1 MRPTLFLDFDD
12 VICVNG
18 VYGGYDVIAPD
29 PPADLWEHLFHAPAV
44 ATLLQIIEDH
54 EPQVVITTS
63 WLRFLTREA
72 LETILRKTN
81 LAPVADALHNQWEAP
96 QDAGCDRLQAI
107 QKWLMANHQGEPLV
121 ILDDEAS
128 GTGLRGSELD
138 KAGCVV
144 LCLENVGLHSGHLS
158 KVALAFSSAKVSITA
173 KCSKN
178 A

>member
-1 MRPTLFLDFDD
+1 MKPIVFLDFDD
-12 VICVNG
+12 VICVNC

-29 PPADLWEHLFHAPAV
+29 PPVDLWENLFHEPAV
-44 ATLLQIIEDH
+44 ATLLEIIEDH
-54 EPQVVITTS
+54 GPQVVITTS

-72 LETILRKTN
+72 LETILRKTQME
-81 LAPVADALHNQWEAP
+81 PVADALHSEWEAP

-107 QKWLMANHQGEPLV
+107 QRWLKANHRGEPFV

-144 LCLENVGLHSGHLS
+144 LCLENVGLDRGHLP
-158 KVALAFSSAKVSITA
+158 KVALALSSAKVSRTA
-173 KCSKN
+173 KYSKN

>member
-44 ATLLQIIEDH
+44 ATLLQIIEDY
-54 EPQVVITTS
+54 EPRVVITTS
-63 WLRFLTREA
+63 WLRFLTRDA
-72 LETILRKTN
+72 VETILRKT
-81 LAPVADALHNQWEAP
+81 AMGPVANALHTEWEAA
-96 QDAGCDRLQAI
+96 QDAGCDRLHAI
-107 QKWLMANHQGEPLV
+107 QKWLAAHHCGEPFV

-138 KAGCVV
+138 KAGCVI
-144 LCLENVGLHSGHLS
+144 LCRENVGLHRGHLP
-158 KVALAFSSAKVSITA
+158 KVALALSNLRVSIATG
-173 KCSKN
+173 CSKN